1 MQTPRKNYFKFFA
14 TLVLCLLV
22 RLIPFRAPNIE
33 PIMAAT
39 MPVGRIYGAFS
50 GFSFA
55 FLSILLY
62 DIITHTLGIRT
73 LFTAGAYGL
82 VGLASVYYFKK
93 RQPARPPM
101 SGAGGGKTM
110 DYVRFAIYGT
120 LFFDIVTGLTVGP
133 IFFHQS
139 FIGSLVGQIPFTA
152 LHLLGNITLSA
163 CLSPGLYHFLIRKR
177 PARNAFG
184 IADAG
189 GKKESVSTINT
200 LNPKI
205 I

>member
-1 MQTPRKNYFKFFA
+1 MKTDGKNYFKFFI
-14 TLVLCLLV
+14 TLILCLLV
-22 RLIPFRAPNIE
+22 RLVPFRAPNVE
-33 PIMAAT
+33 PIMAVL
-39 MPVGRIYGAFS
+39 MPIGRAYGAFM

-55 FLSILLY
+55 VLSILIY
-62 DIITHTLGIRT
+62 DFATHTIGMQTI
-73 LFTAGAYGL
+73 FTVLAYGL
-82 VGLASVYYFKK
+82 IGLASAYYFTNRK
-93 RQPARPPM
+93 
-101 SGAGGGKTM
+101 GNTM

-120 LFFDIVTGLTVGP
+120 LFFDALTGLTVGP

-139 FIGSLVGQIPFTA
+139 FIGSLIGQIPFTV
-152 LHLLGNITLSA
+152 LHLLGNVVFA
-163 CLSPGLYHFLIRKR
+163 FVLSPGIYNFLIKKK

-189 GKKESVSTINT
+189 GKKESSSAINL